1 MSRFSRKLIGL
12 GAICSA
18 LAVIMGA
25 FGAHAIQDMVTPERF
40 DNWKTAAQYQ
50 FYHSLGII
58 LTGIALRDRNSAR
71 LKWAGYLFAIGILLF
86 SFSLYAL
93 VLTDITMLGA
103 ITPLGGLC
111 FIAGWLLFAWEFI
124 SGSRD

>member
-1 MSRFSRKLIGL
+1 MSKHSTIIFIGAL
-12 GAICSA
+12 FSA
-18 LAVIMGA
+18 LAVMIGA
-25 FGAHAIQDMVTPERF
+25 FGAHLVEDMVTAERF

-58 LTGIALRDRNSAR
+58 LTGFALRDRNSAR

-93 VLTDITMLGA
+93 ALTDITMLGA

-111 FIAGWLLFAWEFI
+111 FISGWLLFAWEFI
-124 SGSRD
+124 SGNRD